1 MDEKLILQNIP
12 QVMPHYTANR
22 SQDVIYIQSPYYAH
36 GVTVDI
42 SQI

>member
-22 SQDVIYIQSPYYAH
+22 SQDVIYIH